1 MDFSALSWPYP
12 DKYPGRYPT
21 PNRTG
26 GSAVTRY
33 AVIYELAND
42 GSWHARAAEFP
53 VFTCGDSREEA
64 ERLIREAIAF
74 HLEEDLR
81 EGRELPPES
90 ADVGTVDVDVP
101 SVVTP

>member
-1 MDFSALSWPYP
+1 M
-12 DKYPGRYPT
+12 T
-21 PNRTG
+21 T
-26 GSAVTRY
+26 Y

-101 SVVTP
+101 SVIAP